1 MILSRADGLALS
13 GPASTQPL
21 HRYECRPGLQP
32 VLAARELARASRL
45 LLDGDLRGGVASA
58 PGRGGA
64 VAVAARAGQLEGV
77 VDDAEP
83 GTGGDLGDLECRHV
97 RGAAAHEVGH
107 DHTSLNR

>member
-1 MILSRADGLALS
+1 MILSRADGPAMS
-13 GPASTQPL
+13 GRPSTQPL
-21 HRYECRPGLQP
+21 HRYECRSGLQP
-32 VLAARELARASRL
+32 VLAARELARASCL
-45 LLDGDLRGGVASA
+45 LLDGDLRGGVAGA
-58 PGRGGA
+58 PGRGDA

-107 DHTSLNR
+107 DHT